1 MNFILGLLYG
11 VFAQILTFIQLQG
24 QFKYE
29 WAKSNPLYMSLIG
42 VPLSLLYLNSVKHM
56 VAHFEGQ
63 LWPSRLLGFA
73 IGAIVFTA
81 MSWAWFREPLSL
93 KTLICLGLALCIMGI
108 QIFWK

>member
-29 WAKSNPLYMSLIG
+29 WAKSNPLYMSLMG
-42 VPLSLLYLNSVKHM
+42 VPLSLLYLGSVKHM

-93 KTLICLGLALCIMGI
+93 KTLTCLGLALAIMGI

>member
-29 WAKSNPLYMSLIG
+29 WAKSNPLYMSLMG
-42 VPLSLLYLNSVKHM
+42 VPLSLLYLGSVKHM

-81 MSWAWFREPLSL
+81 MSWAWFKEPLSL
-93 KTLICLGLALCIMGI
+93 KTLVCLGLALAIMGI
-108 QIFWK
+108 QLFWK